1 MGFGLEGEE
10 LRKINKRNDASNMD
24 IKKGITMNNN
34 NMGGGTIKN
43 D

>member
-24 IKKGITMNNN
+24 IKKGSSINNN
-34 NMGGGTIKN
+34 NVVGGSNKN